1 MILRIGGCEIDCDR
15 RQVLR
20 DGAEQ
25 RLPRKAFDLLLVLL
39 DKRPKVVAKDV
50 LIKRVWPD
58 AFVADANLAILIGD
72 VRAALGD
79 DAKEPRIIKTHH
91 RVGYSFAADVTEVS
105 AAAGDRGQ
113 PAFILA
119 AAKRRILL
127 FEGSATL
134 GRDGSCDIVI
144 DDPSVSR
151 VHAVLSVTDGQLTVE
166 DRDSKNGTRVDG
178 RELSEASIVRSGQKI
193 TFGTLEATV
202 LGGDAPAGSTM
213 TAFEIRKP
221 DEM

>member
-1 MILRIGGCEIDCDR
+1 MILRIGACEIDCDR
-15 RQVLR
+15 RRILR

-39 DKRPKVVAKDV
+39 EKRPKVVSKDA

-79 DAKEPRIIKTHH
+79 DAKEPRMIKTHH
-91 RVGYSFAADVTEVS
+91 RVGYSFAADVNEVT
-105 AAAGDRGQ
+105 AAAQERGD

-119 AAKRRILL
+119 ATRRRILL
-127 FEGSATL
+127 FQGVVTL
-134 GRDGSCDIVI
+134 GRDGTCDIVI

-151 VHAVLSVTDGQLTVE
+151 VHAVLSVTNGQLTVE
-166 DRDSKNGTRVDG
+166 DRDSKNGTRVDDQRIG
-178 RELSEASIVRSGQKI
+178 EVTPLKPGQRIRFGSIELSVRNPRVSGD
-193 TFGTLEATV
+193 TTV
-202 LGGDAPAGSTM
+202 TVPGA
-213 TAFEIRKP
+213 
-221 DEM
+221 

>member
-1 MILRIGGCEIDCDR
+1 MILRIDGCEIDCDR
-15 RQVLR
+15 RRILR
-20 DGAEQ
+20 QGAEQ
-25 RLPRKAFDLLLVLL
+25 PLPRKAFDLLLVLL
-39 DKRPKVVAKDV
+39 DKRPKVVTKDV

-58 AFVADANLAILIGD
+58 AFVADANLAILIAD

-91 RVGYSFAADVTEVS
+91 RVGYSFAAEVTEVS
-105 AAAGDRGQ
+105 ASAHDQEQ

-151 VHAVLSVTDGQLTVE
+151 LHAMLSVTDGQLTVE

-178 RELSEASIVRSGQKI
+178 RKLSEASVVRSGQKL
-193 TFGTLEATV
+193 TFGTVEATV
-202 LGGDAPAGSTM
+202 LGGDALAGSTM
-213 TAFEIRKP
+213 TAL
-221 DEM
+221 

>member
-15 RQVLR
+15 RQISR

-25 RLPRKAFDLLLVLL
+25 PLPRKAFDLLLVLL
-39 DKRPKVVAKDV
+39 DKRPKVVAKEL

-79 DAKEPRIIKTHH
+79 DAKEPRIIRTHH
-91 RVGYSFAADVTEVS
+91 RVGYSFAAEVSEVS
-105 AAAGDRGQ
+105 AEAHDRGQ

-127 FEGSATL
+127 FDGSATL
-134 GRDGSCDIVI
+134 GRDRSCDIVI

-178 RELSEASIVRSGQKI
+178 GKLSEVLVVRSGQKI
-193 TFGTLEATV
+193 MFGTFEVTV
-202 LGGDAPAGSTM
+202 LGGDTLAGSTM
-213 TAFEIRKP
+213 TALEIRKL
-221 DEM
+221 DNS

>member
-1 MILRIGGCEIDCDR
+1 MILRIGACEIDCDR
-15 RQVLR
+15 RRILR

-39 DKRPKVVAKDV
+39 EKRPKVVNKDA

-79 DAKEPRIIKTHH
+79 DAKEPRMIKTHH
-91 RVGYSFAADVTEVS
+91 RVGYSFAADVNEVT
-105 AAAGDRGQ
+105 AAAQDRGD

-119 AAKRRILL
+119 ATRRRILL
-127 FEGSATL
+127 FQGVVTL

-151 VHAVLSVTDGQLTVE
+151 VHAVLSVADGQLTVE
-166 DRDSKNGTRVDG
+166 DRDSKNGTRVDDQRIG
-178 RELSEASIVRSGQKI
+178 TVTELKPGQRIRFGSIELSVRDPRVSGN
-193 TFGTLEATV
+193 TTV
-202 LGGDAPAGSTM
+202 TVPGG
-213 TAFEIRKP
+213 
-221 DEM
+221 

>member
-1 MILRIGGCEIDCDR
+1 MILRIGACEIDCDR
-15 RQVLR
+15 RRILR

-39 DKRPKVVAKDV
+39 EKRPKVVSKDA

-79 DAKEPRIIKTHH
+79 DAKEPRMIKTHH
-91 RVGYSFAADVTEVS
+91 RVGYSFAADVNEVT
-105 AAAGDRGQ
+105 AAAQDRGD

-119 AAKRRILL
+119 ATRRRILL
-127 FEGSATL
+127 FQGVVTL

-151 VHAVLSVTDGQLTVE
+151 VHAVLSVTNGQLTVE
-166 DRDSKNGTRVDG
+166 DRDSKNGTRVDDQRIG
-178 RELSEASIVRSGQKI
+178 EVTPLKPGQRIRFGSIELSVRNPRVSGD
-193 TFGTLEATV
+193 TTV
-202 LGGDAPAGSTM
+202 TVPGA
-213 TAFEIRKP
+213 
-221 DEM
+221 

>member
-1 MILRIGGCEIDCDR
+1 MILRIGACEIDCDR
-15 RQVLR
+15 RRILR

-39 DKRPKVVAKDV
+39 EKRPKVVTKEA

-79 DAKEPRIIKTHH
+79 DAREPRLIKTHH
-91 RVGYSFAADVTEVS
+91 RVGYSFAADVNEVTVD
-105 AAAGDRGQ
+105 AHDRGE

-119 AAKRRILL
+119 SATRRILL
-127 FEGSATL
+127 FQGAVTL
-134 GRDGSCDIVI
+134 GRDGGCDIVI

-151 VHAVLSVTDGQLTVE
+151 VHAVLSVSDGHLTVE
-166 DRDSKNGTRVDG
+166 DRASKNGTRVDDRRVDAATAVLPG
-178 RELSEASIVRSGQKI
+178 QRIRFGSIEMTVRDPRRSGN
-193 TFGTLEATV
+193 TTVTLPSA
-202 LGGDAPAGSTM
+202 
-213 TAFEIRKP
+213 
-221 DEM
+221 